1 MLDIWDFP
9 EGRMMAKVKPELKVM
24 EGSRAVAEAVKA
36 CRPDVICAYPITPQ
50 THIVAELANIVAN
63 GELKTE
69 YVNADSEFSAASIGL
84 GASAAGARAF
94 TSSSSQGILLM
105 NEVLYNIAGMRL
117 PVVLSCANR
126 AISAPLNIWNDHQDS
141 FSVRDSGWIQL
152 YAESNQEAADMH
164 IQAFKI
170 AEDHRVLLPVMVC
183 MDGFLITH
191 TYEPV
196 EVFNQDEVDRF
207 LPPYDPP
214 YVLDPKKPLTFGSF
228 AEPDKYM
235 ETRYIL
241 HHTLEKAQEV
251 VEEVARDFGETF
263 SRFQGGL
270 IDTYA
275 TEDASIII
283 VAMGSVLATMKEAVD
298 KMRNEGKKVGIL
310 KVRTFR
316 PFPKEAIY
324 EALKGAE
331 KVAVVEKA
339 ISLGYGGILGPEMR
353 SVFYGKKKMPQIS
366 SFIAGLGGREITT
379 DTIFK
384 IVEKTEEKSPELEFV
399 DLRREIL

>member
-1 MLDIWDFP
+1 
-9 EGRMMAKVKPELKVM
+9 MMAKVKPELKVM

-69 YVNADSEFSAASIGL
+69 YVNADSEFSAASIVL

-126 AISAPLNIWNDHQDS
+126 AISAPLNIWNYHQDS

-298 KMRNEGKKVGIL
+298 KMRNEGQKVGVL

-339 ISLGYGGILGPEMR
+339 ISLGYGGILGPEIR
-353 SVFYGKKKMPQIS
+353 SVFYGKEKRPQIAN
-366 SFIAGLGGREITT
+366 FIAGLGGREITT